1 MNFTINRSA
10 FISQLNNVLRAISSK
25 TTIPILT
32 GLKMVVNE
40 DNIVLTGSN
49 SDITIESVINAND
62 ADNDLTI
69 EDTGAIVL
77 PARFFSDIVKKL
89 PDKKVTIEVTSG
101 FQADITSGSAKFQI
115 NGQDAENFPHL
126 PEIETNKSVTL
137 PNDIL
142 KEVIRQTVIAVSKQE
157 SRPIL
162 AGVHMTL
169 KDGILTA
176 VATDSH
182 RLAQRKVVLENIDNG
197 IDFDVII
204 PGKSMEEL
212 SGMISDVHEDVQM
225 QVTENQVL
233 FIFGNTHFYSRLLE
247 GNYPETSQ
255 LIPQTA
261 DTTVE
266 LEAGTFLS
274 SIERASLLSHESR
287 NDVVKLSLKPSEN
300 LVRISG
306 DSPDI
311 GTVEEEVVTSAL
323 DGNDLEI
330 SFNPN
335 YMKDALRSFGQATIK
350 ISFTSP
356 LRPFTLVPTEDQ
368 ENFVHLITP
377 VRTFSERSYISFIKK
392 RLQNVLFCNL
402 FSIWHRLNLISIASL
417 YSDF

>member
-49 SDITIESVINAND
+49 SDITIESVISAND
-62 ADNDLTI
+62 TNNDLTI
-69 EDTGAIVL
+69 ENTGAIVL

-169 KDGILTA
+169 RDGILTA

-300 LVRISG
+300 FVRISG

-377 VRTFSERSYISFIKK
+377 VRTF
-392 RLQNVLFCNL
+392 
-402 FSIWHRLNLISIASL
+402 
-417 YSDF
+417 

>member
-69 EDTGAIVL
+69 EETGAVVL

-169 KDGILTA
+169 KDGVLTA

-377 VRTFSERSYISFIKK
+377 VRTF
-392 RLQNVLFCNL
+392 
-402 FSIWHRLNLISIASL
+402 
-417 YSDF
+417 

>member
-1 MNFTINRSA
+1 MKFTINRPA

-32 GLKMVVNE
+32 GLKMVVDKE
-40 DNIVLTGSN
+40 RIVLTGSN
-49 SDITIESVINAND
+49 SDITIESVIDSNNPD
-62 ADNDLTI
+62 YNLTV
-69 EDTGAIVL
+69 EDPGAIVL
-77 PARFFSDIVKKL
+77 PARFFSEIVKKL
-89 PDKKVTIEVTSG
+89 PDKQVTIEVTSG
-101 FQADITSGSAKFQI
+101 FQADITSGTAKFQI

-126 PEIETNKSVTL
+126 PEVETDKTITL
-137 PNDIL
+137 PNDVL
-142 KEVIRQTVIAVSKQE
+142 QEVIRQTVIAVSKQE

-162 AGVHMTL
+162 AGIHITL
-169 KDGILTA
+169 HDGLLTA

-182 RLAQRKVVLENIDNG
+182 RLAQRKVALKDVDNG

-204 PGKSMEEL
+204 PGKSMNEL
-212 SGMISDVHEDVQM
+212 SGMISDVDEDVLV
-225 QVTENQVL
+225 QVTENQIL

-255 LIPQTA
+255 LIPDTA

-266 LEAGTFLS
+266 LDAGSFLA

-287 NDVVKLSLKPSEN
+287 NDVVKLTLKPSEN
-300 LVRISG
+300 LVRISS

-311 GTVEEEVVTSAL
+311 GTVEEEVATTAL

-335 YMKDALRSFGQATIK
+335 YMKDALRSFGQTTVK

-356 LRPFTLVPTEDQ
+356 LRPFTLVPTEDG

-377 VRTFSERSYISFIKK
+377 VRTF
-392 RLQNVLFCNL
+392 
-402 FSIWHRLNLISIASL
+402 
-417 YSDF
+417 

>member
-1 MNFTINRSA
+1 MKFTINRTA

-32 GLKMVVNE
+32 GLKMVVNN

-49 SDITIESVINAND
+49 SDITIESVIH
-62 ADNDLTI
+62 ADDTNNDLVI
-69 EDTGAIVL
+69 EESGAIVL

-89 PDKKVTIEVTSG
+89 PNKEVTIAVTSS
-101 FQADITSGSAKFQI
+101 FQADITSGTAKFQI

-126 PEIETNKSVTL
+126 PEVETNRTVTL
-137 PNDIL
+137 PNDLL

-162 AGVHMTL
+162 AGVHFTL
-169 KDGILTA
+169 QNGMLTA

-182 RLAQRKVVLENIDNG
+182 RLAQRKVAVENIDND

-266 LEAGTFLS
+266 LEAGSFLA

-287 NDVVKLSLKPSEN
+287 NDVVKLTLKPAEN
-300 LVRISG
+300 LVRITG

-311 GTVEEEVVTSAL
+311 GTVEEEVATTAL

-356 LRPFTLVPTEDQ
+356 LRPFTIVPTEDQ

-377 VRTFSERSYISFIKK
+377 VRTF
-392 RLQNVLFCNL
+392 
-402 FSIWHRLNLISIASL
+402 
-417 YSDF
+417 

>member
-69 EDTGAIVL
+69 EETGAIVL

-162 AGVHMTL
+162 AGVHMML
-169 KDGILTA
+169 KDGVLTA

-233 FIFGNTHFYSRLLE
+233 SIFGNTHFYSRLLE

-377 VRTFSERSYISFIKK
+377 VRTF
-392 RLQNVLFCNL
+392 
-402 FSIWHRLNLISIASL
+402 
-417 YSDF
+417 

>member
-233 FIFGNTHFYSRLLE
+233 FIFGNTHFYSRLLD

-377 VRTFSERSYISFIKK
+377 VRTF
-392 RLQNVLFCNL
+392 
-402 FSIWHRLNLISIASL
+402 
-417 YSDF
+417 

>member
-1 MNFTINRSA
+1 MKFTINRPA

-32 GLKMVVNE
+32 GLKMVVDKE
-40 DNIVLTGSN
+40 RIVLTGSN
-49 SDITIESVINAND
+49 SDITIESVIDAHNAD
-62 ADNDLTI
+62 YDLTV
-69 EDTGAIVL
+69 EDPGAIVL
-77 PARFFSDIVKKL
+77 PARFFSEIVKKL
-89 PDKKVTIEVTSG
+89 PDQQVTIEVTSG
-101 FQADITSGSAKFQI
+101 FQTDITSGTAKFQI

-126 PEIETNKSVTL
+126 PEVETDKTITL
-137 PNDIL
+137 PNDVL

-162 AGVHMTL
+162 AGIHITL
-169 KDGILTA
+169 HDGILTA

-182 RLAQRKVVLENIDNG
+182 RLAQRKVALENVDND

-204 PGKSMEEL
+204 PGKSMNEL
-212 SGMISDVHEDVQM
+212 SGMISDVDEDVQV
-225 QVTENQVL
+225 QVTENQIL

-255 LIPQTA
+255 LIPNTA

-266 LEAGTFLS
+266 LEAGTFLA
-274 SIERASLLSHESR
+274 SIDRASLLSHESR
-287 NDVVKLSLKPSEN
+287 NDVVKLTIKPAEKR
-300 LVRISG
+300 VRISS

-311 GTVEEEVVTSAL
+311 GTVEEEVATTSLEGA
-323 DGNDLEI
+323 DLEI

-335 YMKDALRSFGQATIK
+335 YMKDALRSFGQTTVK

-356 LRPFTLVPTEDQ
+356 LRPFTLVPTEDG

-377 VRTFSERSYISFIKK
+377 VRTF
-392 RLQNVLFCNL
+392 
-402 FSIWHRLNLISIASL
+402 
-417 YSDF
+417 

>member
-62 ADNDLTI
+62 AENDLTI
-69 EDTGAIVL
+69 EATGAIVL

-169 KDGILTA
+169 KDGVLTA

-311 GTVEEEVVTSAL
+311 GTVEEKVVTSAL

-377 VRTFSERSYISFIKK
+377 VRTF
-392 RLQNVLFCNL
+392 
-402 FSIWHRLNLISIASL
+402 
-417 YSDF
+417 

>member
-62 ADNDLTI
+62 AEDDLTI
-69 EDTGAIVL
+69 EATGAIVL

-169 KDGILTA
+169 KDGVLTA

-182 RLAQRKVVLENIDNG
+182 RLAQRKVVLENIDNS

-287 NDVVKLSLKPSEN
+287 NDVVKLSLKPSES

-311 GTVEEEVVTSAL
+311 GTVEEKVVTSAL

-377 VRTFSERSYISFIKK
+377 VRTF
-392 RLQNVLFCNL
+392 
-402 FSIWHRLNLISIASL
+402 
-417 YSDF
+417 

>member
-1 MNFTINRSA
+1 MKFTINRPA

-32 GLKMVVNE
+32 GLKVVVDKE
-40 DNIVLTGSN
+40 RIVLTGSN
-49 SDITIESVINAND
+49 SDITIESVIDANNPD
-62 ADNDLTI
+62 YDLTV
-69 EDTGAIVL
+69 EDSGAIVL
-77 PARFFSDIVKKL
+77 PARFFSEIVKKL
-89 PDKKVTIEVTSG
+89 PDKQVTIEVTSG
-101 FQADITSGSAKFQI
+101 FQADITSGTAKFQI

-126 PEIETNKSVTL
+126 PEVETDKTITL
-137 PNDIL
+137 PNDVL
-142 KEVIRQTVIAVSKQE
+142 QEVIRQTVIAVSKQE

-162 AGVHMTL
+162 AGIHITL
-169 KDGILTA
+169 HDGLLTA

-182 RLAQRKVVLENIDNG
+182 RLAQRKVALKDVDNG

-204 PGKSMEEL
+204 PGKSMNEL
-212 SGMISDVHEDVQM
+212 SGMISDVDEDVLV
-225 QVTENQVL
+225 QVTENQIL

-255 LIPQTA
+255 LIPDTA

-266 LEAGTFLS
+266 LDAGSFLA

-287 NDVVKLSLKPSEN
+287 NDVVKLTLKPSEN
-300 LVRISG
+300 LVRISS

-311 GTVEEEVVTSAL
+311 GTVEEEVATTAL

-335 YMKDALRSFGQATIK
+335 YMKDALRSFGQTTVK

-356 LRPFTLVPTEDQ
+356 LRPFTLVPTEDG

-377 VRTFSERSYISFIKK
+377 VRTF
-392 RLQNVLFCNL
+392 
-402 FSIWHRLNLISIASL
+402 
-417 YSDF
+417 

>member
-69 EDTGAIVL
+69 EETGAIVL

-169 KDGILTA
+169 KDGVLTA

-204 PGKSMEEL
+204 PVKSMEEL

-266 LEAGTFLS
+266 LEAGAFLS

-377 VRTFSERSYISFIKK
+377 VRTF
-392 RLQNVLFCNL
+392 
-402 FSIWHRLNLISIASL
+402 
-417 YSDF
+417 

>member
-49 SDITIESVINAND
+49 SDITIESVISAND
-62 ADNDLTI
+62 ANNDLTI

-89 PDKKVTIEVTSG
+89 PNKKVTIEVTSG

-169 KDGILTA
+169 KDGVLTA

-377 VRTFSERSYISFIKK
+377 VRTF
-392 RLQNVLFCNL
+392 
-402 FSIWHRLNLISIASL
+402 
-417 YSDF
+417 

>member
-69 EDTGAIVL
+69 EATGAIVL

-169 KDGILTA
+169 KDGVLTA

-377 VRTFSERSYISFIKK
+377 VRTF
-392 RLQNVLFCNL
+392 
-402 FSIWHRLNLISIASL
+402 
-417 YSDF
+417 

>member
-10 FISQLNNVLRAISSK
+10 FISQLNNILRAISSK

-32 GLKMVVNE
+32 GLKMVINE

-62 ADNDLTI
+62 AENDLTI
-69 EDTGAIVL
+69 EATGAIVL

-169 KDGILTA
+169 KDGVLTA

-182 RLAQRKVVLENIDNG
+182 RLAQRKVVLENIDNS

-287 NDVVKLSLKPSEN
+287 NDVVKLSLKPSES

-311 GTVEEEVVTSAL
+311 GTVEEKVVTSAL

-377 VRTFSERSYISFIKK
+377 VRTF
-392 RLQNVLFCNL
+392 
-402 FSIWHRLNLISIASL
+402 
-417 YSDF
+417 

>member
-1 MNFTINRSA
+1 MKFTINRTA

-32 GLKMVVNE
+32 GLKMVVNN

-49 SDITIESVINAND
+49 SDITIESVIH
-62 ADNDLTI
+62 ADDTNNDLVI
-69 EDTGAIVL
+69 EESGAIVL

-89 PDKKVTIEVTSG
+89 PNKEVTIAVTSG
-101 FQADITSGSAKFQI
+101 FQADITSGTAKFQI

-126 PEIETNKSVTL
+126 PEVETNRTVTL
-137 PNDIL
+137 PNDLL

-162 AGVHMTL
+162 AGVHFTL
-169 KDGILTA
+169 QNGMLTA

-182 RLAQRKVVLENIDNG
+182 RLAQRKVAVENIDND

-266 LEAGTFLS
+266 LEAGSFLA

-287 NDVVKLSLKPSEN
+287 NDVVKLTLKPAEN
-300 LVRISG
+300 LVRITG

-311 GTVEEEVVTSAL
+311 GTVEEEVATTAL

-356 LRPFTLVPTEDQ
+356 LRPFTIVPTEDQ

-377 VRTFSERSYISFIKK
+377 VRTF
-392 RLQNVLFCNL
+392 
-402 FSIWHRLNLISIASL
+402 
-417 YSDF
+417 

>member
-69 EDTGAIVL
+69 EETGAIVL

-162 AGVHMTL
+162 AGVHITL
-169 KDGILTA
+169 KDGVLTA

-182 RLAQRKVVLENIDNG
+182 RLAQRKVALENIDNG

-266 LEAGTFLS
+266 LEAGSFLS

-377 VRTFSERSYISFIKK
+377 VRTF
-392 RLQNVLFCNL
+392 
-402 FSIWHRLNLISIASL
+402 
-417 YSDF
+417 

>member
-32 GLKMVVNE
+32 GLKLVINE

-62 ADNDLTI
+62 AENDLTI
-69 EDTGAIVL
+69 EATGAIVL

-169 KDGILTA
+169 KDGVLTA

-182 RLAQRKVVLENIDNG
+182 RLAQRKVVLENIDNS

-287 NDVVKLSLKPSEN
+287 NDVVKLSLKPSES

-311 GTVEEEVVTSAL
+311 GTVEEKVVTSAL

-335 YMKDALRSFGQATIK
+335 YMKDALRSFGRATIK

-377 VRTFSERSYISFIKK
+377 VRTF
-392 RLQNVLFCNL
+392 
-402 FSIWHRLNLISIASL
+402 
-417 YSDF
+417 

>member
-25 TTIPILT
+25 TTITILT

-69 EDTGAIVL
+69 EETGAIVL

-169 KDGILTA
+169 KDGVLTA

-266 LEAGTFLS
+266 LEAGAFLS

-377 VRTFSERSYISFIKK
+377 VRTF
-392 RLQNVLFCNL
+392 
-402 FSIWHRLNLISIASL
+402 
-417 YSDF
+417 

>member
-1 MNFTINRSA
+1 MKLTINRPA

-32 GLKMVVNE
+32 GLKVVVDKE
-40 DNIVLTGSN
+40 RIVLTGSN
-49 SDITIESVINAND
+49 SDITIESVIDANNPD
-62 ADNDLTI
+62 YDLTV
-69 EDTGAIVL
+69 EDPGAIVL
-77 PARFFSDIVKKL
+77 PARFFSEIVKKL
-89 PDKKVTIEVTSG
+89 PDKQVTIEVTSG
-101 FQADITSGSAKFQI
+101 FQADITSGTAKFQI

-126 PEIETNKSVTL
+126 PEVETDKTITL
-137 PNDIL
+137 PNDVL
-142 KEVIRQTVIAVSKQE
+142 QEVIRQTVIAVSKQE

-162 AGVHMTL
+162 AGIHITL
-169 KDGILTA
+169 HDGLLTA

-182 RLAQRKVVLENIDNG
+182 RLAQRKVALKDVDND

-204 PGKSMEEL
+204 PGKSMNEL
-212 SGMISDVHEDVQM
+212 SGMISDVDEDVLV
-225 QVTENQVL
+225 QVTENQIL

-255 LIPQTA
+255 LIPDTA

-266 LEAGTFLS
+266 LDAGSFLA

-287 NDVVKLSLKPSEN
+287 NDVVKLTLKPSEN
-300 LVRISG
+300 LVRISS

-311 GTVEEEVVTSAL
+311 GTVEEEVATTAL
-323 DGNDLEI
+323 DGNNLEI

-335 YMKDALRSFGQATIK
+335 YMKDALRSFGQTTVK

-356 LRPFTLVPTEDQ
+356 LRPFTLVPTEDG

-377 VRTFSERSYISFIKK
+377 VRTF
-392 RLQNVLFCNL
+392 
-402 FSIWHRLNLISIASL
+402 
-417 YSDF
+417 

>member
-49 SDITIESVINAND
+49 SDITIESVISAND
-62 ADNDLTI
+62 ANNDLTI

-169 KDGILTA
+169 KDGVLTA

-356 LRPFTLVPTEDQ
+356 LRPFTLVPTGDQ

-377 VRTFSERSYISFIKK
+377 VRTF
-392 RLQNVLFCNL
+392 
-402 FSIWHRLNLISIASL
+402 
-417 YSDF
+417 

>member
-25 TTIPILT
+25 TTIPIPILT

-377 VRTFSERSYISFIKK
+377 VRTF
-392 RLQNVLFCNL
+392 
-402 FSIWHRLNLISIASL
+402 
-417 YSDF
+417 

>member
-69 EDTGAIVL
+69 EETGAIVL

-89 PDKKVTIEVTSG
+89 PDKKVTIEVTSR

-142 KEVIRQTVIAVSKQE
+142 KEVIRQTVIAVSRQE

-162 AGVHMTL
+162 AGVHITL
-169 KDGILTA
+169 KDGVLTA

-261 DTTVE
+261 DITVE

-377 VRTFSERSYISFIKK
+377 VRTF
-392 RLQNVLFCNL
+392 
-402 FSIWHRLNLISIASL
+402 
-417 YSDF
+417 

>member
-10 FISQLNNVLRAISSK
+10 FISQLNNILRAISSK

-32 GLKMVVNE
+32 GLKMVVNK

-62 ADNDLTI
+62 AENDLTI
-69 EDTGAIVL
+69 EATGAIVL
-77 PARFFSDIVKKL
+77 QARFFSDIVKKL

-169 KDGILTA
+169 KDGVLTA

-182 RLAQRKVVLENIDNG
+182 RLAQRKVVLENIDNS

-287 NDVVKLSLKPSEN
+287 NDVVKLSLKPSES

-311 GTVEEEVVTSAL
+311 GTVEEKVVTSAL

-377 VRTFSERSYISFIKK
+377 VRTF
-392 RLQNVLFCNL
+392 
-402 FSIWHRLNLISIASL
+402 
-417 YSDF
+417 

>member
-169 KDGILTA
+169 KDGVLTA

-182 RLAQRKVVLENIDNG
+182 RLAQRKVVLENIDNS

-287 NDVVKLSLKPSEN
+287 NDVVKLSLKPSES

-377 VRTFSERSYISFIKK
+377 VRTF
-392 RLQNVLFCNL
+392 
-402 FSIWHRLNLISIASL
+402 
-417 YSDF
+417 

>member
-69 EDTGAIVL
+69 EETGAIVL

-169 KDGILTA
+169 KDGVLTA

-266 LEAGTFLS
+266 LEAGAFLS

-311 GTVEEEVVTSAL
+311 GTVEEEVVTAAL

-377 VRTFSERSYISFIKK
+377 VRTF
-392 RLQNVLFCNL
+392 
-402 FSIWHRLNLISIASL
+402 
-417 YSDF
+417 